1 MSWFLC
7 TVEAVTYQSIT
18 VVTLT
23 SWSNHAKA
31 LSIGFKQ
38 LRFIFCL
45 QPGSYLFKHC
55 ILKCM
60 WLCSRM
66 DGSQRFA
73 FLVFLCKATG
83 IFHLWSLWT
92 STLPF
97 RCCFHVLFQ
106 SVSHE
111 WYFPCLP
118 TEIVLGTEWA
128 SFPTLIKYRFTLSG
142 CWRFVQKSQFLGV
155 WGHLFSPSADL
166 K

>member
-1 MSWFLC
+1 
-7 TVEAVTYQSIT
+7 
-18 VVTLT
+18 
-23 SWSNHAKA
+23 
-31 LSIGFKQ
+31 
-38 LRFIFCL
+38 
-45 QPGSYLFKHC
+45 
-55 ILKCM
+55 M

-166 K
+166 KWTRLMFPWQSDNRTEAPSLHLVEYLECYLLAKCGIAS